1 MALVSLKRLLFASIH
16 GYVDPS
22 SGAAWAS
29 RDVLELMAA
38 RGVECRAIT
47 PGLLSYERETSAEE
61 ILKPLGVPIRKA
73 ALMAGIDSADALEF
87 DLGGVGV
94 TLVPTASSRAERFDD
109 PVEIKDFLGRTAR
122 LIDEFRPQVLLTYG
136 GHPANLALMKLA
148 RERDVSVVFHL
159 HNLAYPSRSTFEHA
173 TAVLVPSEY
182 CRRHYLQ
189 KLSLESTVIPSPLIP
204 ERMVA
209 PVRDPRYVTFINPQ
223 LSKGAAVVARIAF
236 ELHHR
241 RPEIPLLIVEGRG
254 AADALTTVRL
264 DLSELRNLNRLPNLP
279 NPRAIYRLTRV
290 LLVPSL
296 VRETFGRVA
305 AEGLANGIPVLAS
318 DRGALPETLGDAG
331 FVFTPP
337 DRCTPNS
344 VEPPT
349 AHEVAPWVATIE
361 RLWDDPSWETAHQER
376 ARLES
381 RRWDPD
387 FVADQYLSFFTAHGR
402 RD

>member
-1 MALVSLKRLLFASIH
+1 MSLKRLLFASIH
-16 GYVDPS
+16 GYIDPS

-38 RGVECRAIT
+38 RGVECRAISA
-47 PGLLSYERETSAEE
+47 GLLSYEREMSVEE

-73 ALMAGIDSADALEF
+73 APMAGMYPADALEF

-94 TLVPTASSRAERFDD
+94 TLVPTASSQAERF
-109 PVEIKDFLGRTAR
+109 VEPAEMNGFLARTAS
-122 LIDEFRPQVLLTYG
+122 LIDEFRPQVMLTYG
-136 GHPANLALMKLA
+136 GHSASLALMKLA
-148 RERDVSVVFHL
+148 RSRDVPVVFHL
-159 HNLAYPSRSTFEHA
+159 HNLAYPSRSTFDHA
-173 TAVLVPSEY
+173 TAILVPSEY

-189 KLSLESTVIPSPLIP
+189 QLSLESTVIPSPLIP

-209 PVRDPRYVTFINPQ
+209 PVRDPKYVTFINPQ
-223 LSKGAAVVARIAF
+223 LSKGAAVVARIAV
-236 ELHHR
+236 ELHNR

-254 AADALTTVRL
+254 AADALKAVRL

-279 NPRAIYRLTRV
+279 NPRAIYRLSRM

-331 FVFTPP
+331 FVFTLPG
-337 DRCTPNS
+337 RCTPQS
-344 VEPPT
+344 VEAPT

-361 RLWDDPSWETAHQER
+361 RLWDDPAWEAAHQAR
-376 ARLES
+376 ASVES

-387 FVADQYLSFFTAHGR
+387 LVADRYLSFFNANGR

>member
-1 MALVSLKRLLFASIH
+1 MSLKRLLFASIH
-16 GYVDPS
+16 GYIDPS

-38 RGVECRAIT
+38 RGVECRAISA
-47 PGLLSYERETSAEE
+47 GLLSYEREMSVEE

-73 ALMAGIDSADALEF
+73 APMAGMYPADSLEF

-94 TLVPTASSRAERFDD
+94 TLVPTASSQAERFVD
-109 PVEIKDFLGRTAR
+109 PSEMNGFLARTAR
-122 LIDEFRPQVLLTYG
+122 LIDEFRPQVMLTYG
-136 GHPANLALMKLA
+136 GHPASFALMKLA
-148 RERDVSVVFHL
+148 RSRDVPVVFHL
-159 HNLAYPSRSTFEHA
+159 HNLAYPSRSTFDHA
-173 TAVLVPSEY
+173 TAILVPSEY

-189 KLSLESTVIPSPLIP
+189 QLALESTAIPSPLIP

-223 LSKGAAVVARIAF
+223 LSKGAAVVARIAV
-236 ELHHR
+236 ELHNR

-254 AADALTTVRL
+254 AADALKAVRL

-279 NPRAIYRLTRV
+279 NPRAIYRLSRM

-331 FVFTPP
+331 FVFTLPG
-337 DRCTPNS
+337 RCTPQS
-344 VEPPT
+344 VEAPT

-361 RLWDDPSWETAHQER
+361 RLWDDSAWEVAHQER
-376 ARLES
+376 ASVES

-387 FVADQYLSFFTAHGR
+387 LVADRYLSFFNAHGR